1 MNRPLKISLLCAIGV
16 LLGGCGSAPVR
27 FHTLLPSPAPTS
39 AAASADVAFAMDRVI
54 VPPQVDVANL
64 LLGPDAQGTV
74 VLLEDQQWAS
84 PLADEI
90 RASVSQHLQVLLGL
104 PDVSRLPTA
113 PKLRVHRL
121 RLDVQRFEVSRA
133 GDLHVAA
140 QWTLSSGQPAVVVA
154 TCRTQ
159 VSEAG
164 LADSSV
170 ARVDGYR
177 RALAILSTDIASAFR
192 ALDGSPQT
200 AACAGSVSSLGVK
213 PAAARE

>member
-1 MNRPLKISLLCAIGV
+1 MNRSLKLSLICVIGV

-27 FHTLLPSPAPTS
+27 FHTLLPSPAPLP
-39 AAASADVAFAMDRVI
+39 AARSADVAFAMDRVI

-64 LLGPDAQGTV
+64 LLGPDAQGTL

-90 RASVSQHLQVLLGL
+90 RAAVSQQLQFLLGL
-104 PDVSRLPTA
+104 PDVSRLPVA
-113 PKLRVHRL
+113 PNLRVHRL
-121 RLDVQRFEVSRA
+121 RLDLQRFEVSRA

-154 TCRTQ
+154 NCRTQ

-164 LADSSV
+164 VADSSA

-177 RALAILSTDIASAFR
+177 RALAILSRDIAGAFR
-192 ALDGSPQT
+192 ALAESPAK
-200 AACAGSVSSLGVK
+200 AACIDSEVRVK
-213 PAAARE
+213 PAATGE